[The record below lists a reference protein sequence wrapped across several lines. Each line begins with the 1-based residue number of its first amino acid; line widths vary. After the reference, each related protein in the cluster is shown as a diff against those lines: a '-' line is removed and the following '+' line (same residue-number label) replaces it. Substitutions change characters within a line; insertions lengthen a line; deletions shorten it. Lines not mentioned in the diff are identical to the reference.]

1 MLGVLGALLGLGD
14 SDSVL
19 DLAGHESEGLLD
31 VLAVFRRSLQEANVK
46 VFSQLLAFFEG
57 DSALILEVALVTDED
72 ARDVVRGVALDLPH
86 PGLYSRETFSVR
98 NVIGHDDA
106 MGALVVGRGNGFK
119 AFLAGSVPDLE
130 LDGLAV
136 DINSPDLE
144 VNTDSGHEVLSEEVV
159 LAEWS
164 GMFESELPLG

>member
-1 MLGVLGALLGLGD
+1 
-14 SDSVL
+14 
-19 DLAGHESEGLLD
+19 
-31 VLAVFRRSLQEANVK
+31 
-46 VFSQLLAFFEG
+46 
-57 DSALILEVALVTDED
+57 
-72 ARDVVRGVALDLPH
+72 
-86 PGLYSRETFSVR
+86 
-98 NVIGHDDA
+98 
-106 MGALVVGRGNGFK
+106 
-119 AFLAGSVPDLE
+119 LAGSVPDLE